1 MNLFNY
7 SAIYIHK
14 NINTINILNTF
25 YIGIYLKYKWKK
37 FIFNWKNAFID
48 FIIYLYL
55 IFFFYFIYDILK
67 ALQITIAKKT
77 VLVISKIYVNYS
89 KLNAVAKSPRPGL
102 LVKSVI
108 WLFIVNINE
117 LFIIILYDILYK
129 SYNYFVIFK
138 K

>member
-1 MNLFNY
+1 MLLLILLY
-7 SAIYIHK
+7 IYI
-14 NINTINILNTF
+14 LF
-25 YIGIYLKYKWKK
+25 
-37 FIFNWKNAFID
+37 
-48 FIIYLYL
+48 
-55 IFFFYFIYDILK
+55 FFFYFIYDILK

>member
-1 MNLFNY
+1 MLLLILLY
-7 SAIYIHK
+7 IYI
-14 NINTINILNTF
+14 
-25 YIGIYLKYKWKK
+25 YI
-37 FIFNWKNAFID
+37 AD
-48 FIIYLYL
+48 T
-55 IFFFYFIYDILK
+55 LK